1 MEKSSDFY
9 TRILSHGPSQNT
21 IFLILTRI
29 KEEGRYSEVIR
40 ECIKALHTYPDDIR
54 LRNLLA
60 ESYFEEGFIG
70 QAEEEINRVVTDI
83 ESLVPA
89 FKIQAEICSRQH
101 DVEKAADSIRRYLA
115 HYPDDQEALELLDRM
130 EPAEEE
136 SEIMPQKSSEDIAST
151 KDTVEKLEAESL
163 PEAIEPLDD
172 IALSAEEE
180 TEAPGHELPE
190 FNDDIASDMGEKDA
204 LVVDVA
210 TSTLAEIYY
219 DQGQIQDAIN
229 IYEKVVLE
237 NQDDKTSIDRLAR
250 LKAMAARETE
260 PHVTDEDN
268 LIQRKEKMIT
278 VLEKWLNNM
287 QRISHA

>member
-29 KEEGRYSEVIR
+29 KEEGKYSEVIS
-40 ECIKALHTYPDDIR
+40 ECIKALHIYPDDIR

-83 ESLVPA
+83 EALVPA

-101 DVEKAADSIRRYLA
+101 DVEKAVDSIRRYLA

-136 SEIMPQKSSEDIAST
+136 SAIMPQEPSEDIAFA
-151 KDTVEKLEAESL
+151 KATVEKLEKESL
-163 PEAIEPLDD
+163 PEAFEPLDD
-172 IALSAEEE
+172 IVLSAEEE
-180 TEAPGHELPE
+180 TEEPVHELSE
-190 FNDDIASDMGEKDA
+190 LNDDIASDMGEKEA

-219 DQGQIQDAIN
+219 DQGQIQDAIK
-229 IYEKVVLE
+229 IYEKVVFE
-237 NQDDKTSIDRLAR
+237 NQDDKTSIDRLAQ
-250 LKAMAARETE
+250 LKAMADLEAE
-260 PHVTDEDN
+260 PHVTDKDN
-268 LIQRKEKMIT
+268 LRQRKEGMIT
-278 VLEKWLNNM
+278 VLEKWLNNI